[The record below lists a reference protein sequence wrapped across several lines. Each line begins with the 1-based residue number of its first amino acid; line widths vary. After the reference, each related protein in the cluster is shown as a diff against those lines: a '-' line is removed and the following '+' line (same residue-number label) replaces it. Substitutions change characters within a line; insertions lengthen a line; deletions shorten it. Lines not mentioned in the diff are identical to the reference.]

1 SLSVEPQVLPPPSVR
16 PSVHPSRAQPGLQA
30 GDRNP
35 NLSKMSWRIQNL
47 PDSQTNPS
55 GAAPGGGGERDRGS
69 KKSKSKSTSDGRG
82 AIKRLI
88 KELDVWR
95 SEKKEERGIERLGP
109 VDDEDLL
116 TWEAVVNGRG
126 IGNGYDEGRWLLH
139 IQIPTDYPIRPP
151 TIRFATPVV
160 HANIALQT
168 GEICLDL
175 LKDAWTPAYS
185 VLESV
190 RAVRTLLAYPE
201 TDSPLN
207 VDVAAL
213 LRGGDVLGTR
223 ALVEFWCR
231 DDEGRWRAVRNWG
244 GEGRL
249 ICGVK
254 AVAVIVAWRRHS
266 LTWENVT
273 LPSWLVD

>member
-1 SLSVEPQVLPPPSVR
+1 
-16 PSVHPSRAQPGLQA
+16 
-30 GDRNP
+30 
-35 NLSKMSWRIQNL
+35 MSWRIQNL

-55 GAAPGGGGERDRGS
+55 GAAPGGGGGG
-69 KKSKSKSTSDGRG
+69 KKSKSKSSSDGRG

-95 SEKKEERGIERLGP
+95 AEKKDERGIERLGP

-116 TWEAVVNGRG
+116 AWEAVVNGRG
-126 IGNGYDEGRWLLH
+126 IGNGYDEGRWLLK

-151 TIRFATPVV
+151 KIRFATPVV

-231 DDEGRWRAVRNWG
+231 DDEGRY
-244 GEGRL
+244 EG
-249 ICGVK
+249 
-254 AVAVIVAWRRHS
+254 
-266 LTWENVT
+266 
-273 LPSWLVD
+273 P